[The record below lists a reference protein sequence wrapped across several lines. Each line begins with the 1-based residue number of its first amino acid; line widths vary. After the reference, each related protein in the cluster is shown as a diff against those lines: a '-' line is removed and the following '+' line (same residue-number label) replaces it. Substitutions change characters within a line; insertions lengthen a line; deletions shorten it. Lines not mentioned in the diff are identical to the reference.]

1 MAKYVI
7 EGGVPLRGRVK
18 LLGAKNVG
26 FKLLIA
32 SLLAD
37 SPSTI
42 DNVARTKDVE
52 AVKEII
58 KELGGKAEWIGDH
71 QINVNP
77 RGLNNTNVA
86 GCYGEKTRAPTL
98 CVGPPGGDQIGQ
110 RPIERHVQGFASLGL
125 KIQGGD
131 EGLEISGSLH
141 GGKYRFEKNS
151 HTGTESL
158 ILAAVRAKG
167 KTVIENAAAEP
178 EVDDLI
184 TFLNQ
189 MGAKIKRVSPRTIE
203 IEGVQRLAGTT
214 SRVMPD
220 RNEAVTFAC
229 TALVTSGDIEIEEA
243 KREHLGAFE
252 GVLKRAGATFEFSS
266 DGLHVWRK
274 AGADLKA
281 TDITTA
287 PHPGFMTDWQP
298 LWAVVGA
305 CSAGTSII
313 HETVFESRFKYVES
327 LQKMGAKIEF
337 FNPKVDN
344 PQEFYNRKITSRD
357 CFSRARY
364 NFNWTDEM
372 VRMPHAIKIYG
383 PTQLRGQNLQVPD
396 IRAGATLVLAAL
408 SAKGKSTLEGV
419 EHIERGYENLE
430 GRLGSLGA
438 KIKRAV

>member
-1 MAKYVI
+1 MAKYVV

-42 DNVARTKDVE
+42 DNVARIRDVE
-52 AVKEII
+52 AVCEII
-58 KELGGKAEWIGDH
+58 KGLGGKAEFVSDH
-71 QINVNP
+71 KVTVDP
-77 RGLNNTNVA
+77 RGLNNPNVPV
-86 GCYGEKTRAPTL
+86 CQGEKTRAPTL
-98 CVGPPGGDQIGQ
+98 CVGPLVARFGRAFVAAPGGDAIGQ
-110 RPIERHVQGFASLGL
+110 RPINRHMKGFESLGL
-125 KIQGGD
+125 VAEEKEG
-131 EGLEISGSLH
+131 GLELRGKPR
-141 GGKYRFEKNS
+141 GGVYKFEKNS

-184 TFLNQ
+184 AFLNK
-189 MGAKIKRVSPRTIE
+189 MGAKIHRNNPRTIG
-203 IEGVQRLAGTT
+203 IEGVEKLNGTNYQ
-214 SRVMPD
+214 VMSD

-229 TALVTSGDIEIEEA
+229 AALVTSGDIEIEGA
-243 KREHLGAFE
+243 RKEHLKSFE
-252 GVLKRAGATFEFSS
+252 EALQKAEATFEFSNNS
-266 DGLHVWRK
+266 LHVWRK
-274 AGADLKA
+274 AGTSLKA
-281 TDITTA
+281 TEIATA

-298 LWAVVGA
+298 LWAVVDT
-305 CSAGTSII
+305 SASEVSTI

-337 FNPKVDN
+337 FDPKVKD
-344 PQEFYNRKITSRD
+344 PDSF
-357 CFSRARY
+357 Y
-364 NFNWTDEM
+364 NFNWDRKSAAEN
-372 VRMPHAIKIYG
+372 HAIKITG
-383 PTQLRGQNLQVPD
+383 PTNLQGKDLVVSD

-408 SAKGKSTLEGV
+408 SAKGESSLEGI

-430 GRLGSLGA
+430 GRLQSLGA
-438 KIKRAV
+438 KIRKVV